1 MKRMLKIMAMLLVI
15 ATVVFA
21 AGCSEKADTNNTD
34 KGAAEEA
41 NNEGAAANENMTESE
56 NVANA
61 PTDTNIT
68 DNTTPAANVSNI
80 DNNTSPVIAETSTE
94 TPVVTNNTTE
104 NVTGNVTHMSNAQR
118 KMAIA
123 QSHQKSSGTQNVSQ

>member
-41 NNEGAAANENMTESE
+41 NNEGPAANENMTESE
-56 NVANA
+56 SVANA

-68 DNTTPAANVSNI
+68 DNTTPVANVSNI
-80 DNNTSPVIAETSTE
+80 DNTSPVIAETSTE